1 MMEATVP
8 QPHTNGTGISADR
21 FDSARVTA
29 ARTGSELDLASLLP
43 SAWVGGAYAS
53 GGPEVRQ
60 LTFGFVPLTDCA
72 PLVVAH
78 VQGLFAK
85 HGIESSLGKFTSWTA
100 LRDAL
105 NNGAT
110 QAAQM
115 LFGMPVGAA
124 VGRLGTEQKP
134 LVIPWTLSRNGQA
147 ITLGAKHR
155 GKFSA
160 DPRALRPLAVECRDK
175 GRPMVFGITLPPGT
189 HAMWLRY
196 WLGAGGIHP
205 DKDVALITIPPPQ
218 MVANMKTGRMD
229 GFCVGEPWNVRAIS
243 EELGFT
249 ALLTEQI
256 WADHPEKVLAFTE
269 EFAEANP
276 NSVKAVLKALHEA
289 SVWCDDPAN
298 HDALAALLAQPE
310 YLNEPAALIRAR
322 LGTSVDFGDG
332 RQAGDLLGLT
342 FHARNANYP
351 QPKHCVWWLS
361 QFRRWDMLVTPP
373 DYLGDAGRVMR
384 PDFYEAAMKELGVT
398 HGGADFAPDTLFDGR
413 TFDPAEPEEYAAS
426 FPITSIRQ

>member
-1 MMEATVP
+1 MEAIVP
-8 QPHTNGTGISADR
+8 RPLPNGSGIGTDR
-21 FDSARVTA
+21 FDSPRMTA
-29 ARTGSELDLASLLP
+29 VPTGSGLDLASLLP
-43 SAWVGGAYAS
+43 SEWVGAAYAS

-72 PLVVAH
+72 PIVVAH
-78 VQGLFAK
+78 AQGLFAK

-105 NNGAT
+105 NDGAT
-110 QAAQM
+110 HAAQM

-124 VGRLGTEQKP
+124 VGRLGSDQKP
-134 LVIPWTLSRNGQA
+134 LVIPWVLNRNGQA

-155 GKFSA
+155 GKFAA
-160 DPRALRPLAVECRDK
+160 DPKALRPLAVECRDK

-205 DKDVALITIPPPQ
+205 DKDVALITVPPPQ

-229 GFCVGEPWNVRAIS
+229 GCCVGEPWNVRAIS
-243 EELGFT
+243 EGLGFT

-256 WADHPEKVLAFTE
+256 WPDHPEKVLAFTE

-289 SVWCDDPAN
+289 STWCDDPTN
-298 HDALAALLAQPE
+298 HDALAALLAEPE
-310 YLNEPAALIRAR
+310 YLNASAELIRAR
-322 LGTSVDFGDG
+322 LGRSVEYGDE
-332 RQAGDLLGLT
+332 RQAGDQRGLS
-342 FHARNANYP
+342 FQARNANYP

-373 DYLGDAGRVMR
+373 DYLGVAGRVMR
-384 PDFYEAAMKELGVT
+384 PDFYEAAMKELGAS
-398 HGGADFAPDTLFDGR
+398 HGGADFSSDTLFDDH
-413 TFDPAEPEEYAAS
+413 TFDPSEPEEYAAS